1 MLRVHSRR
9 RGSSIL
15 EFVLTLPF
23 TILLLFITLD
33 TGKAVFVKTSLQS
46 AAATAAT
53 NGARSGNIGEAGRR
67 SSGCATATSDDLI
80 FQSFCKAAPW
90 GSLGA
95 SVSSMT
101 VSMVDA
107 DGVKSTKV
115 VCTKE
120 YPYVQVEATVSLDGM
135 LTPGIQ
141 RTGFTDI
148 GSVSLFSSVSAIST
162 AYCEVY
168 RE

>member
-33 TGKAVFVKTSLQS
+33 TGKAVFIKTSLQS

-53 NGARSGNIGEAGRR
+53 NGARSGNIGEAGSRT
-67 SSGCATATSDDLI
+67 SCATAKSDDLI

-107 DGVKSTKV
+107 GGGKSTKV

-120 YPYVQVEATVSLDGM
+120 YPYVQVEATVILDGM
-135 LTPGIQ
+135 LTPSIKS
-141 RTGFTDI
+141 TGFTDI
-148 GSVSLFSSVSAIST
+148 GSVSLFSSVSAMST

>member
-1 MLRVHSRR
+1 
-9 RGSSIL
+9 
-15 EFVLTLPF
+15 VLTLPF

-46 AAATAAT
+46 AASTAAT
-53 NGARSGNIGEAGRR
+53 NGARSGDIGEASTRTN
-67 SSGCATATSDDLI
+67 CATAKNDDLI

-90 GSLGA
+90 DSLGA
-95 SVSSMT
+95 SVSSMK
-101 VSMVDA
+101 VSMVNA
-107 DGVKSTKV
+107 DGIQGNKV

-135 LTPGIQ
+135 LTPSINS
-141 RTGFTDI
+141 TGFTNI

>member
-33 TGKAVFVKTSLQS
+33 TGRAVFVKTSLQS
-46 AAATAAT
+46 AAATAAA
-53 NGARSGNIGEAGRR
+53 NGARSGLIGEAGPRTN
-67 SSGCATATSDDLI
+67 CDTAASNDQI
-80 FQSFCKAAPW
+80 FQSFCRAAPW
-90 GSLGA
+90 NSIGA
-95 SVSSMT
+95 TISSMT
-101 VSMVDA
+101 VFMVNA
-107 DGVKSTKV
+107 EGVQSSQV
-115 VCTKE
+115 VCTKK
-120 YPYVQVEATVSLDGM
+120 YPYIQVEATVILNGM
-135 LTPGIQ
+135 LTPSVKS
-141 RTGFTDI
+141 TGFMDI
-148 GSVSLFSSVSAIST
+148 GGLSVFSSVSARST

>member
-1 MLRVHSRR
+1 
-9 RGSSIL
+9 
-15 EFVLTLPF
+15 
-23 TILLLFITLD
+23 
-33 TGKAVFVKTSLQS
+33 
-46 AAATAAT
+46 
-53 NGARSGNIGEAGRR
+53 
-67 SSGCATATSDDLI
+67 
-80 FQSFCKAAPW
+80 
-90 GSLGA
+90 
-95 SVSSMT
+95 
-101 VSMVDA
+101 MVDA